1 MPWFPILPDELAATE
16 ARLGIAFP
24 LGYRAIVGDPKMR
37 ALLAH
42 PTVGAIDLEMTMA
55 EFAEYTDRRRATLK
69 DFPPKAVVAMEGDGR
84 YIRFWLPDP
93 KRPGMLGETI
103 YAWDTIEAKQ
113 TKDASGLSILKSMLQ
128 LATAQQSA
136 APRAPEPLPF
146 DVAAHTIAGAGANGW
161 HDCGEW
167 TLAGNH
173 VTVTDLGELPERDTP
188 STVKLAP
195 GVYRMAVRRPAGAG
209 AEETIGAWRML
220 RADVSTGS
228 YLPDADDVFHIAD
241 VAVDLAAVAVYDRQ
255 TFFAKVKSAA
265 RENFVSRLME
275 VTPSLAALRVGDTT
289 PVQMVRSGE
298 GDGTYPLHVLLAG
311 SERVGVMLSFVDPI
325 T

>member
-16 ARLGIAFP
+16 ARLGVAFP

-55 EFAEYTDRRRATLK
+55 EFVEHTERRRATLK
-69 DFPPKAVVAMEGDGR
+69 GFPPKAVVAMEGDGR
-84 YIRFWLPDP
+84 YIRFWLPDN

-103 YAWDTIEAKQ
+103 YAWDTVDAKQ

-146 DVAAHTIAGAGANGW
+146 EVVAHPVATKATNGW

-167 TLAGNH
+167 TLEGSY
-173 VTVTDLGELPERDTP
+173 VTVTDLGEMPETDTP
-188 STVKLAP
+188 STVKLVP
-195 GVYRMAVRRPAGAG
+195 GVYRMAVRRVAGSG
-209 AEETIGAWRML
+209 DEETVAAWRML
-220 RADVSTGS
+220 RADIADVSNE
-228 YLPDADDVFHIAD
+228 DDVFHIAD

-255 TFFAKVKSAA
+255 TFFARVKTAA
-265 RENFVSRLME
+265 REDFVSRLME
-275 VTPSLAALRVGDTT
+275 VQPALAALRVRDAT
-289 PVQMVRSGE
+289 PIQVVRSGE

-311 SERVGVMLSFVDPI
+311 TERVGIAVTFLDAP
-325 T
+325 

>member
-16 ARLGIAFP
+16 ARLGVAFP

-55 EFAEYTDRRRATLK
+55 EFAAHTEHRRATLK
-69 DFPPKAVVAMEGDGR
+69 DFPAKAVVAMEGDGR

-93 KRPGMLGETI
+93 KRPGMLGETT

-128 LATAQQSA
+128 LATAQQST

-146 DVAAHTIAGAGANGW
+146 DVVAHPVASTAANGW

-167 TLAGNH
+167 TLAGSY
-173 VTVTDLGELPERDTP
+173 VTVTDLGEMPESDTP

-195 GVYRMAVRRPAGAG
+195 GLYRMAVRRDGSGADQ
-209 AEETIGAWRML
+209 TITAWRML
-220 RADVSTGS
+220 RADIADVS
-228 YLPDADDVFHIAD
+228 DEDDVFHIAD

-255 TFFAKVKSAA
+255 TFFAKVKPAA
-265 RENFVSRLME
+265 REDFVSRLLE
-275 VTPSLAALRVGDTT
+275 VPLPLAALRVREAT
-289 PVQMVRSGE
+289 PIQVVRSGD
-298 GDGTYPLHVLLAG
+298 GDGTYPLQVLLAG
-311 SERVGVMLSFVDPI
+311 TQRVGVMLTFLDPLN
-325 T
+325 